1 MSAIISYITWGTD
14 PILFELGPIQ
24 IRYYGLL
31 WALSFIVGFYL
42 VKKLFLNEKEDVA
55 AADPLL
61 YSVIL
66 GGVLGARLGHVIFY
80 QSELFTQDFLS
91 VFLPAKFIINGE
103 WGFEFTGFS
112 GLASH
117 GGTIGVAIALW
128 WYKTKKS
135 SRSYLWILDKVSIPA
150 ALACFFIR
158 MANFMNSEI
167 VGKYT
172 GDDSGVLFE
181 NHHSAVDGAW
191 VADTLPRHPSQLYE
205 AGFYLLI
212 FGLLMFL
219 YWKKKSYLKEGY
231 LFGFFLTTLFV
242 ARFIVEFSKS
252 SQEGIEKYFKPIVG
266 DWISTGHI
274 LSIPFI
280 AIGVFILWKV
290 RSNSKLEA

>member
-1 MSAIISYITWGTD
+1 MSAILSYITWGAD
-14 PILFELGPIQ
+14 PILFEVGPIQ

-42 VKKLFLNEKEDVA
+42 VKKLFINEKEDETT
-55 AADPLL
+55 ADPLL

-91 VFLPAKFIINGE
+91 VFLPAKFIVNGE

-172 GDDSGVLFE
+172 GSDFGVVFSNNYSYINGEKVFE
-181 NHHSAVDGAW
+181 
-191 VADTLPRHPSQLYE
+191 TLPRHASQLYE

-219 YWKKKSYLKEGY
+219 YWKKKSYQKEGH
-231 LFGFFLTTLFV
+231 LFGFFLTTLFL

-280 AIGVFILWKV
+280 AIGVYILLKV
-290 RSNSKLEA
+290 NKKKALEV